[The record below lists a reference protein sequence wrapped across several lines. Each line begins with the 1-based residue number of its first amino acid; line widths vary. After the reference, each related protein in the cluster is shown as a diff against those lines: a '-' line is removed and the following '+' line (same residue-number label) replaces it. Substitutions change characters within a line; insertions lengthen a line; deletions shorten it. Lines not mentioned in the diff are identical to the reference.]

1 MINEYGYKYGY
12 ILEAIDRDGVTIIW
26 YLSDD
31 GLFYPNESV
40 MKFYPDGY
48 WNK

>member
-1 MINEYGYKYGY
+1 MINEYGMEFEF
-12 ILEAIDRDGVTIIW
+12 ILETIERYGVTIVW
-26 YLSDD
+26 YLSND

-48 WNK
+48 WNI